1 MPQAAGGAH
10 AGEVRTRPGG
20 LLWHTN
26 FRLLWFGET
35 ISQLGN
41 AMAVVVMPLLAVTV
55 LHASTL
61 TVSTLVA
68 AAWLPWLLIGLP
80 AGAWIDR
87 LPPRAVLITCDVI
100 SAALYASIP
109 VAAWCH
115 VLAIGQLLA
124 VALLGGAASVFFSTA
139 YTVYLPTL
147 IGPEQLT
154 EGNAKMFGAA
164 SAARLAG
171 PGLAGLAAQA
181 IGAAS
186 TLIFNAVSFLASAAC
201 LLRLP
206 PGGGVD
212 RQKSARTIRAD
223 ITDGLRMVIR
233 DEYLRPMYLFGA
245 AANLGLSGNAA
256 LAVVFLVRVIGVPA
270 AAAGLLLAVPGV
282 SGVVSALTARR
293 LAARAG
299 AARALLLAALAMI
312 PFGLLI
318 PLAGPGPRLAWYVAG
333 TLIAATGTAVASIIV
348 FSFKQRYA
356 PREMLG
362 RVSATS
368 QVLLYATSPLG
379 AVAAGAL
386 GNAIGVRPALWIMLT
401 IAALSGLILL
411 TPALTRH
418 HDLPE
423 QADFRRKPA
432 VTALSAR
439 PAAGTTRW
447 GPAPLRRSM
456 VGMGFT

>member
-10 AGEVRTRPGG
+10 AGEVSTRPGG
-20 LLWHTN
+20 LLWQPN

-41 AMAVVVMPLLAVTV
+41 AMAVVVMPLIAVTV

-87 LPPRAVLITCDVI
+87 LPPRAVLVTCDVI

-124 VALLGGAASVFFSTA
+124 VALLGGAASVFFGTA

-154 EGNAKMFGAA
+154 EGNAKMFGSM

-171 PGLAGLAAQA
+171 PGLAG
-181 IGAAS
+181 
-186 TLIFNAVSFLASAAC
+186 
-201 LLRLP
+201 
-206 PGGGVD
+206 
-212 RQKSARTIRAD
+212 
-223 ITDGLRMVIR
+223 
-233 DEYLRPMYLFGA
+233 A
-245 AANLGLSGNAA
+245 AATLGLSGNAA

-282 SGVVSALTARR
+282 SGVASALVAR
-293 LAARAG
+293 
-299 AARALLLAALAMI
+299 
-312 PFGLLI
+312 
-318 PLAGPGPRLAWYVAG
+318 
-333 TLIAATGTAVASIIV
+333 
-348 FSFKQRYA
+348 
-356 PREMLG
+356 
-362 RVSATS
+362 
-368 QVLLYATSPLG
+368 
-379 AVAAGAL
+379 
-386 GNAIGVRPALWIMLT
+386 
-401 IAALSGLILL
+401 
-411 TPALTRH
+411 
-418 HDLPE
+418 
-423 QADFRRKPA
+423 
-432 VTALSAR
+432 
-439 PAAGTTRW
+439 
-447 GPAPLRRSM
+447 
-456 VGMGFT
+456 